1 MRNSFKYALIF
12 MSGVTVG
19 VGICGIKVIGYAIER
34 GYLQDAIAKDVFN
47 KLNNKS
53 QKSSTERFMYVE
65 NIVFETRDAAEQ
77 VFSDVLD
84 MLKNYGCITVVDL
97 YNIAGVASVNY
108 MNTKYGWT
116 STNNFEILRTR
127 KGYELRVP
135 KALKIEYK
143 MVN

>member
-1 MRNSFKYALIF
+1 MRNSFKYALVF
-12 MSGVTVG
+12 MGGVTVG
-19 VGICGIKVIGYAIER
+19 VGICGVKVISYATER
-34 GYLQDAIAKDVFN
+34 GYLQDAITKAVFN
-47 KLNNKS
+47 KLGDKS
-53 QKSSTERFMYVE
+53 QKSSTERFMYIE

-84 MLKNYGCITVVDL
+84 ILKNYGCITVGDL
-97 YNIAGVASVNY
+97 QNIAGVASVNY

-116 STNNFEILRTR
+116 STNNFEILKTR

-135 KALKIEYK
+135 KAIKIEWK

>member
-19 VGICGIKVIGYAIER
+19 VGICGIKVFGYATER
-34 GYLQDAIAKDVFN
+34 GYLQDAITKAVFN

-77 VFSDVLD
+77 VFSDALD
-84 MLKNYGCITVVDL
+84 MLEKYGIITVADL
-97 YNIAGVASVNY
+97 HYIAGVASANY

-116 STNNFEILRTR
+116 SINNFGILRTR

-135 KALKIEYK
+135 KAIKIE
-143 MVN
+143 

>member
-19 VGICGIKVIGYAIER
+19 VGICGIKVIGYATER
-34 GYLQDAIAKDVFN
+34 GYLQDAIAKAVFN

-65 NIVFETRDAAEQ
+65 NIAFETRDAAEQ
-77 VFSDVLD
+77 VLSNTND
-84 MLKNYGCITVVDL
+84 MLEKYGCISVEDL
-97 YNIAGVASVNY
+97 HFITGVASVNY
-108 MNTKYGWT
+108 MDAKYGWT
-116 STNNFEILRTR
+116 NTNNFEILRTQ

-135 KALKIEYK
+135 KAIKIE
-143 MVN
+143 

>member
-1 MRNSFKYALIF
+1 MRNSFKYTLVFIG
-12 MSGVTVG
+12 GVTVG
-19 VGICGIKVIGYAIER
+19 VGICGVKVISYATER
-34 GYLQDAIAKDVFN
+34 GYLQDAIAKAVFN
-47 KLNNKS
+47 KLGDKS
-53 QKSSTERFMYVE
+53 QKSSTERFMYIE

-84 MLKNYGCITVVDL
+84 MLEKYGCITVADL
-97 YNIAGVASVNY
+97 HYIAGVASVNY

-135 KALKIEYK
+135 KAIKIE
-143 MVN
+143 

>member
-19 VGICGIKVIGYAIER
+19 VDICGIKVFGYATER
-34 GYLQDAIAKDVFN
+34 GYLQDAIAKAVFN

-65 NIVFETRDAAEQ
+65 NIVFETRDEAEQ

-84 MLKNYGCITVVDL
+84 MFEKYGSISVADL
-97 YNIAGVASVNY
+97 HFIAGVASVNY

-116 STNNFEILRTR
+116 STNNFGILRTR

-135 KALKIEYK
+135 KAIRIE
-143 MVN
+143 